1 MDNYSHN
8 PSSTKIAKLLRLSFL
23 AAVILFAAGGG
34 VSSFNLSLSRI
45 LTLIGYVVFAVVLF
59 VLIGMQVYFFRKR
72 STLTTSSRRILRAS
86 LMASPFLILRTVYGI
101 LEVAEQDVLNTIWSP
116 LFGSAVAFA
125 LMALLPEYIAIC
137 LWFYTGYTIPPRREL
152 PDETAS
158 DGQKA
163 TV

>member
-8 PSSTKIAKLLRLSFL
+8 PTSTKIAKLLRIAFI

-45 LTLIGYVVFAVVLF
+45 LTLVGYVVFAVVLV
-59 VLIGMQVYFFRKR
+59 VLISMQVYFFGKR
-72 STLTTSSRRILRAS
+72 LSLTESSRKILRAN
-86 LMASPFLILRTVYGI
+86 LIASPFLILRTVYGI

-137 LWFYTGYTIPPRREL
+137 VWFYTGYTIPPRREL
-152 PDETAS
+152 SEEVAS
-158 DGQKA
+158 NGTKT